1 MYLEALLLGF
11 IIGAIRNGR
20 FMYFN
25 ATRFKGW
32 TLMFASFFIYI
43 IPYFLHLFKIPFE
56 HTPWISYAAIVVV
69 AGIVVLNLDKL
80 GMKIILVGLL
90 LNLVVMGF
98 YQGAMPID
106 VEKMENLGYSSF
118 AESVRKGNVV
128 NYIDISEVEG
138 FQSYL
143 GKMIPL
149 PKVYPLSKVLSLGD
163 ILISIGIV
171 LLIQNEMLLKSTRMK
186 GSMLHYSYKSKF

>member
-1 MYLEALLLGF
+1 MYLEALLIGF
-11 IIGAIRNGR
+11 GIGAIRNGR

-43 IPYFLHLFKIPFE
+43 IPYFLHLFKIPFA
-56 HTPWISYAAIVVV
+56 HTAWISYGAIAVAAVLVI
-69 AGIVVLNLDKL
+69 LNLDKL
-80 GMKIILVGLL
+80 GMKLILVGIL

-106 VEKMENLGYSSF
+106 IEKMENLGYQSF

-143 GKMIPL
+143 GKIIPL
-149 PKVYPLSKVLSLGD
+149 PRFYPLSKVLSIGD
-163 ILISIGIV
+163 ILVSIGIV

-186 GSMLHYSYKSKF
+186 GSMLSFSYKSKF